1 MLTKGIADRYAKALL
16 ELAPAIEELNL
27 YNGQLDGL
35 IAMDAKDPS
44 LVRFLAHPKVEKPKK
59 KELVMKVLAPH
70 LSKHVL
76 SLILLLIDK
85 NRGYLLIEV
94 AKRFSQIADEVRG
107 VQNGIVISA
116 IPMPDDLFQRLEKRV
131 QKFSEQN
138 IVLERRIDPELI
150 GGVIVKL
157 GNHIFDGSVHTRLLH
172 FRDEMKR
179 VNVATG

>member
-16 ELAPAIEELNL
+16 ALAPEMEELNL
-27 YNGQLDGL
+27 YGAQLDSI
-35 IAMDAKDPS
+35 IALHAKDPS
-44 LVRFLAHPKVEKPKK
+44 LVRFLAHPKVEKSKK
-59 KELVMKVLAPH
+59 KELVMKVLAPY
-70 LSKHVL
+70 LSKHVM

-85 NRGYLLIEV
+85 NRVHLLINV

-116 IPMPDDLFQRLEKRV
+116 VPMPDDLFQRLEKRV
-131 QKFSEQN
+131 QKFSDHQ
-138 IVLERRIDPELI
+138 ILLERRVDPRLI

-179 VNVATG
+179 VNVYTS